1 MLYKHN
7 KHIFQTLT
15 LFVYKLDFQKVLIL
29 KKFLHWHDSDLIP
42 NIKPV
47 SVNSGTTLFRLTPKN
62 NRLSF
67 MFMHKLLKNFHSL
80 YCHLNVCSVLNLM
93 PLITNNQTEFLLFEL
108 SDEKSYGLNCL
119 PTHRTGNNI
128 SNPSLNHHLTDKY
141 SIQEYTSRFILH
153 HRPEFIKTVNTI
165 F

>member
-47 SVNSGTTLFRLTPKN
+47 SVNSGTTLFPKN

-67 MFMHKLLKNFHSL
+67 MFMHKLLKKFPFIVLPFKRLLSPKSDAVDNKQPDGVFTIWIKRWEKLRPKLFANTQDWKQHIKSILKSSSNRQIFNPRVHKQVYSAPQTRIYKNSEYNF
-80 YCHLNVCSVLNLM
+80 
-93 PLITNNQTEFLLFEL
+93 
-108 SDEKSYGLNCL
+108 
-119 PTHRTGNNI
+119 
-128 SNPSLNHHLTDKY
+128 
-141 SIQEYTSRFILH
+141 
-153 HRPEFIKTVNTI
+153 
-165 F
+165 